1 MAKRASGEERRQ
13 GQAGREGPCVA
24 RAHMVCAECR
34 YAQLF
39 AVQPRALCT
48 HRGAAL
54 GGRVVFSGQP
64 ACDDVEPM
72 QGDARTLAWCSLRHA
87 SALLR
92 FGGVRPHLY

>member
-1 MAKRASGEERRQ
+1 MARCASGEDRRQ
-13 GQAGREGPCVA
+13 EPAGREGPRVA

-39 AVQPRALCT
+39 AVQPRAVCT
-48 HRGAAL
+48 RRGAAL
-54 GGRVVFSGQP
+54 EGRVVFSGQP

-72 QGDARTLAWCSLRHA
+72 RGDARALAWCSLRNA
-87 SALLR
+87 TALLR